1 MPFLKP
7 RWVCRIIGWIYAA
20 LGAAGTLSRDIG
32 AYFRFTP
39 VEAYLYLG
47 LGVWA
52 VWAARRRTRTSVLA
66 LACVGLISFAW
77 ALSPWMG
84 LPALV
89 VRAMGPQQ
97 PLDLLIRELVA
108 IWGIGTAVKAV
119 VDWRQSHRS
128 TTT

>member
-1 MPFLKP
+1 MKP
-7 RWVCRIIGWIYAA
+7 RWVCRIVGWLYAA

-39 VEAYLYLG
+39 VEAYLYLA

-66 LACVGLISFAW
+66 LLCIGILSFAW
-77 ALSPWMG
+77 SLSPWMG
-84 LPALV
+84 LPQAVL
-89 VRAMGPQQ
+89 RTMGSQQ

-119 VDWRQSHRS
+119 LDWRSSHRS
-128 TTT
+128 TTS

>member
-1 MPFLKP
+1 L
-7 RWVCRIIGWIYAA
+7 YAA

-52 VWAARRRTRTSVLA
+52 IWAARRRTRTSVLA
-66 LACVGLISFAW
+66 LLCIGLVSFAW

-84 LPALV
+84 LPAPVL
-89 VRAMGPQQ
+89 RAMGSQQ

-108 IWGIGTAVKAV
+108 IWGVGTAVKAV
-119 VDWRQSHRS
+119 MDWRASHRS
-128 TTT
+128 TTP